1 MQYEAHPIAD
11 IFPEMSPEDYTRL
24 IFSVKRDGLLEP
36 IWLYEGCILDGR
48 HRYKACA
55 ESGVEPRFEIFEG
68 THDDAMTFSL
78 ALNLN
83 RRHMTTEQKAA
94 LGVSIKC
101 YEAERARERMTAGVN
116 QHSSPTEI
124 FPEASKGEARDKAGE
139 AVGVSGKTIDK
150 AEKIAESAPDVFDR
164 MKQGHYGSLET
175 ARKVAELPEEER
187 EVVHQ
192 AMDEGVK
199 AKEAIKKVPHVAQN
213 SGNNEWY
220 TPSEYIEAA
229 RAVMGGID
237 LDPASSAVAN
247 ATVQATRYYTAE
259 DDGLGQPWAGR
270 VWMNPPYESGL
281 IDKFAEKLRGEFHS
295 GLVTEAIVLVNNAT
309 ETRWFDTIASVSAAI
324 CFPKGRIRFISPDGV
339 LGAPLQGQSILYL
352 GENAGAFARAFAHFG
367 RVWTGAEVAA

>member
-78 ALNLN
+78 AINLN

-101 YEAERARERMTAGVN
+101 YEAERARERQRGGQGGVLLMEN
-116 QHSSPTEI
+116 
-124 FPEASKGEARDKAGE
+124 FPEANEGTARDKAGE
-139 AVGVSGKTIDK
+139 AVGVSGRTIDK

-175 ARKVAELPEEER
+175 ARKVAELPEQER

>member
-199 AKEAIKKVPHVAQN
+199 AKEAVKSLVAAN
-213 SGNNEWY
+213 SGNGVEGDEWY
-220 TPSEYIEAA
+220 TPEEYIEAA
-229 RAVMGGID
+229 RKVLGSID
-237 LDPASSAVAN
+237 LDPASN
-247 ATVQATRYYTAE
+247 AAAQEVVKAASYFTKD
-259 DDGLGQPWAGR
+259 DDGLEREWLGR
-270 VWMNPPYESGL
+270 VFVNPPYSYPL
-281 IDKFAEKLRGEFHS
+281 IEKFVTKLYDEFHD
-295 GLVTEAIVLVNNAT
+295 GRVTDAIILVNNCT
-309 ETRWFDTIASVSAAI
+309 DTRWFHLLLSKFPA
-324 CFPKGRIRFISPDGV
+324 CFTRGRVQFWRPGQDRF
-339 LGAPLQGQSILYL
+339 ATRQGQAFFYL
-352 GENAGAFARAFAHFG
+352 GNNPESFC
-367 RVWTGAEVAA
+367 EVFSEHGVVVGVM